1 MSGTLLRLLVVEDSD
16 DDMMLLVHELRQG
29 GFEPIWERVDT
40 KAAMIAA
47 LAHEQWDLVVAD
59 FTMPSFSGTAALE
72 VLRARD
78 ADLPFIFVSGTIGE
92 DVAVGAMKSGAH
104 DYVMKGN
111 LRRLVPAIRRELRE
125 AVLRREHRSGAALV
139 QHLAYY
145 DSLTDL
151 PNRALLYDR
160 LNKELATAQRENKP
174 FALMILDL
182 NGFKEVNDTLG
193 HSVGDSLLQQVGRR
207 IQGTLRGVD
216 TVARLGGDEFAL
228 VLPGADA
235 DTVNVAIER
244 ILAVVE
250 HPFQAEGLTLDVR
263 GSIGIALCPSHGL
276 TSDLLMQRADVAMY
290 VAKES
295 KIRFAIYSAA
305 IDRHSQQ
312 RLALVGELTRA
323 IRSRQL
329 INHYQPKVSLVDRQV
344 LGLEV
349 LSRWPHP
356 TQGLLP
362 PARFIELAEQT
373 HLIDELTLNVID
385 TGLRACR
392 HWRAEGSTANVAVN
406 LSPETLR
413 DDKFPDAVAAL
424 LEAGGP
430 APLCLELEITE
441 NLMIRDPARAL
452 ATLTRLSKMGVRLSI
467 DDFGTGYSSL
477 KYLQKLPIQELKIDR
492 SFIIDLAG
500 HGNEAIVKSTIDLA
514 HNLGLTVIAEGV
526 ETQTTWDR
534 LIALGCDAAQGFYI
548 SPPLPIDEMTVWLAR
563 WRDSTG
569 PIATTHADTS

>member
-16 DDMMLLVHELRQG
+16 DDTTLLVRELRQG

-47 LAHEQWDLVVAD
+47 LDHDQWDLVVAD
-59 FTMPSFSGTAALE
+59 FTMPKFSGTAALE

-160 LNKELATAQRENKP
+160 INKALATAQRENTP

-207 IQGTLRGVD
+207 IQGALREVD

-228 VLPGADA
+228 VLPGADTE
-235 DTVNVAIER
+235 TVKFAIER

-263 GSIGIALCPSHGL
+263 GSIGIALCPEHGL
-276 TSDLLMQRADVAMY
+276 TPDLLMQRADVAMY

-295 KIRFAIYSAA
+295 KSRFAVYSPA

-312 RLALVGELTRA
+312 RLAFVGELTRA
-323 IRSRQL
+323 IRGRQL
-329 INHYQPKVSLVDRQV
+329 LHHYQPKVSLVDRRV

-356 TQGLLP
+356 TRGLLP

-373 HLIDELTLNVID
+373 NLIDELTLNVID

-392 HWRAEGSTANVAVN
+392 HWRVEGLAPNVAVN

-413 DDKFPDAVAAL
+413 NDTFPDAVAAL
-424 LEAGGP
+424 VEASGS
-430 APLCLELEITE
+430 APPCLELEITE

-452 ATLTRLSKMGVRLSI
+452 ATLTRLSTMGIRLSI

-477 KYLQKLPIQELKIDR
+477 RYLEKLPIQELKIDR
-492 SFIIDLAG
+492 SFIIGLARR
-500 HGNEAIVKSTIDLA
+500 GNEAIVKSTIDLA

-526 ETQTTWDR
+526 ETEATWNR
-534 LIALGCDAAQGFYI
+534 LVALGCDAAQGFHI
-548 SPPLPIDEMTVWLAR
+548 CPPLPIDEMTVWLGR
-563 WRDSTG
+563 WRHSAG
-569 PIATTHADTS
+569 PIPA

>member
-1 MSGTLLRLLVVEDSD
+1 MSDTPLRLLIVEDSD
-16 DDMMLLVHELRQG
+16 NDTELLVDELRRG
-29 GFEPIWERVDT
+29 GFEPIWERVET
-40 KAAMIAA
+40 RAAMVTA
-47 LAHEQWDLVVAD
+47 LDRNPWDLVIAD

-92 DVAVGAMKSGAH
+92 DAAVAAMRSGAH
-104 DYVMKGN
+104 DYVMKGH
-111 LRRLVPAIRRELRE
+111 LRRLLPAIRRELRE
-125 AVLRREHRSGAALV
+125 AILRREHRYGAALV

-145 DSLTDL
+145 DQLTDL

-160 LNKELATAQRENKP
+160 VSKELGAAQREKKP

-182 NGFKEVNDTLG
+182 DGFKEVNDTLG
-193 HSVGDSLLQQVGRR
+193 HGVGDTLLRQVGQR
-207 IQGTLRGVD
+207 IQGALREVD

-235 DTVNVAIER
+235 DTIKIAIER
-244 ILAVVE
+244 ILNVVE

-263 GSIGIALCPSHGL
+263 GSIGIALCPSHGM
-276 TSDLLMQRADVAMY
+276 TADLLMQRADIAMY

-295 KIRFAIYSAA
+295 KARFAIYSPA

-323 IRSRQL
+323 IHTHQL
-329 INHYQPKVSLVDRQV
+329 VYHYQPKVRLIDGQV

-356 TQGLLP
+356 TRGLLP

-373 HLIDELTLNVID
+373 SLINDLTLNAID
-385 TGLRACR
+385 TALRACR
-392 HWRAEGSTANVAVN
+392 HWRTEGWTLNVAVN

-413 DDKFPDAVAAL
+413 DEAFPDAVAAL
-424 LEAGGP
+424 IDASGL
-430 APLCLELEITE
+430 APPCLELEITE
-441 NLMIRDPARAL
+441 NVLIMDPARAL
-452 ATLTRLSKMGVRLSI
+452 ATLTRLSKMGIRLSI

-477 KYLQKLPIQELKIDR
+477 RYLEKLPVQELKIDR
-492 SFIIDLAG
+492 SFIIDLAKR
-500 HGNEAIVKSTIDLA
+500 GNETIVKSTIDLA

-526 ETQTTWDR
+526 ETQATRNR
-534 LIALGCDAAQGFYI
+534 LVALGCDAAQGFYLC
-548 SPPLPIDEMTVWLAR
+548 PPVPIDEMTVWLGR
-563 WRDSTG
+563 WRKNG
-569 PIATTHADTS
+569 ERAPV